1 MAGEGTDDPFLKGI
15 PQETMALFHQCVVD
29 AEGMDPTDL
38 LANARTHM
46 QTIRAACGDNAL
58 LCVDLAEAI
67 HERIETV
74 MDQWQALPGSTRR
87 FFAGMV
93 LYFSTDLD
101 DEPDLSSP
109 IGFEDDAELLNACLR
124 MAEMDDLLIDLEGFC

>member
-1 MAGEGTDDPFLKGI
+1 MARGGMDAPELRGI
-15 PQETMALFHQCVVD
+15 PQETVTVFQQCVED
-29 AEGMDPTDL
+29 AEGVDPAHL

-46 QTIRAACGDNAL
+46 ETIRSACGDNAL

-67 HERIETV
+67 HERIEAV
-74 MDQWQALPGSTRR
+74 LNQWEALPGSARR
-87 FFAGMV
+87 FCAGMI
-93 LYFSTDLD
+93 LYFTTDLD